1 MSSELESNMER
12 ETKSP
17 LFKKFILR
25 SFYWK
30 AIQLL
35 AGINLLFSL
44 FYLSFRNTSPIWNVF
59 GGLFL
64 VMIVMSILGVLKQHK
79 LSIASAL
86 YLMFIP
92 FLIILIGL
100 MNFQLSNQYP
110 GETSI
115 LPILIPSL
123 FLLVHVVTLIFAW
136 RMDKQ
141 RKEGVNSIPRWF
153 SELLVWG
160 NIVVLIV
167 GLFTSSLIL
176 FRYENGGYGP
186 YVNQLALFYAF
197 VFLASTVLI
206 IQGSKAW
213 RKQRH
218 LVKKTIMI
226 GGFAIT
232 FIHFLPLL
240 SVPIIINQAEE
251 QVEEAFAQWDSSAF
265 HSSEFQQTPFSLPAY
280 FLGIPPADVEGEK
293 NVLFYEGTEG
303 VDDGVELR
311 FDSFLPKEKDGKL
324 PVLIR
329 IHGGSWANGDK
340 GDANVMQQNTYF
352 AEQGY
357 AVFDIQ
363 YGLTTLSSYGLSN
376 NVPDDV
382 RGPFSVDDQVR
393 HIGLFTKY
401 LAEHAEEYDL
411 DLSTTFISGGSA
423 GGHLA
428 TASVLAM
435 TEGKY
440 GDWFSEE
447 INVKGL
453 IPYYPANKG
462 PALGGI
468 PGTEELLWP
477 EQLVSEESPPALLFH
492 GTHDTYVGYE
502 TAASFKE
509 TYEENGNTKA
519 AVIYMPFGNHGS
531 DYYFAGYYS
540 QTFTYYM
547 ERFMALYR

>member
-12 ETKSP
+12 EKKSP
-17 LFKKFILR
+17 LFKKFILQ
-25 SFYWK
+25 SFYWE

-59 GGLFL
+59 GVLFL
-64 VMIVMSILGVLKQHK
+64 VMIVMSILGVLRQHK

-92 FLIILIGL
+92 FSIILIGL

-197 VFLASTVLI
+197 VFLASTVLVL
-206 IQGSKAW
+206 QGSKSW
-213 RKQRH
+213 IRPRPT
-218 LVKKTIMI
+218 LRRILMI

-232 FIHFLPLL
+232 FVHFLPLL
-240 SVPIIINQAEE
+240 SVPIMISQAEE
-251 QVEEAFAQWDSSAF
+251 QVEEAFSQWDSTSF

-293 NVLFYEGTEG
+293 DVLFYEGTEG

-363 YGLTTLSSYGLSN
+363 YGLTTLSSYGLSS
-376 NVPDDV
+376 NVPDHV
-382 RGPFSVDDQVR
+382 RGPFSIDDQVR
-393 HIGLFTKY
+393 HIGLFTQY
-401 LAEHAEEYDL
+401 LAEHAEEHEL

-428 TASVLAM
+428 TASALAM

-440 GDWFSEE
+440 GEWFSEE
-447 INVKGL
+447 INVKAL

-509 TYEENGNTKA
+509 TYAENDNKKA

-531 DYYFAGYYS
+531 DFYFAGYYS

>member
-1 MSSELESNMER
+1 MSSKLESNMER

-17 LFKKFILR
+17 LPKKFILQT
-25 SFYWK
+25 SYWK

-59 GGLFL
+59 GVLFL
-64 VMIVMSILGVLKQHK
+64 VMIVMSILGVLRQRK
-79 LSIASAL
+79 LTISSAL

-92 FLIILIGL
+92 FSIILIGL

-110 GETSI
+110 GERSN

-141 RKEGVNSIPRWF
+141 RKEGMNSIPRWF
-153 SELLVWG
+153 SKLLVWG

-167 GLFTSSLIL
+167 GLFTSSMIL
-176 FRYENGGYGP
+176 FRYENGGYAP

-206 IQGSKAW
+206 IKGSKSW
-213 RKQRH
+213 KRPHPTLRSF
-218 LVKKTIMI
+218 LMI
-226 GGFAIT
+226 GGFAIS
-232 FIHFLPLL
+232 FVHFLPLL
-240 SVPIIINQAEE
+240 SVPIIIDHAKE
-251 QVEEAFAQWDSSAF
+251 QVENAFAQWDSSSF

-293 NVLFYEGTEG
+293 DVLFYEGTEG

-382 RGPFSVDDQVR
+382 RGSFSVDDQVR
-393 HIGLFTKY
+393 HIGFFTKY

-428 TASVLAM
+428 TASALAM

-447 INVKGL
+447 LKVKGL

-468 PGTEELLWP
+468 TGTEELLWP
-477 EQLVSEESPPALLFH
+477 EQLVSEDSPPALLFH

-509 TYEENGNTKA
+509 TYAENDNKKA

-531 DYYFAGYYS
+531 DFYFAGYYS

>member
-17 LFKKFILR
+17 LPKKFILQA
-25 SFYWK
+25 SYWK

-59 GGLFL
+59 GVLFL
-64 VMIVMSILGVLKQHK
+64 VMIVMSILGVLRQRK
-79 LSIASAL
+79 LSIVSML
-86 YLMFIP
+86 YLLFLP
-92 FLIILIGL
+92 FALILIGL
-100 MNFQLSNQYP
+100 LNFQLSNQYP
-110 GETSI
+110 GETSSA
-115 LPILIPSL
+115 PILIPSL

-136 RMDKQ
+136 RMDKE
-141 RKEGVNSIPRWF
+141 RNGRVNGIPRWF
-153 SELLVWG
+153 SDLLIWG
-160 NIVVLIV
+160 NVVALIV

-197 VFLASTVLI
+197 VFLASTVLVL
-206 IQGSKAW
+206 QGSKSW
-213 RKQRH
+213 IRPRQTLRRI
-218 LVKKTIMI
+218 LMS

-232 FIHFLPLL
+232 FVHFLPLL
-240 SVPIIINQAEE
+240 SVPIIISQAEE
-251 QVEEAFAQWDSSAF
+251 QVEEAFSQWDST
-265 HSSEFQQTPFSLPAY
+265 SSEFQQTPFSLPAY
-280 FLGIPPADVEGEK
+280 FLGLPPADVEGEK
-293 NVLFYEGTEG
+293 DVLFYEGTEG

-363 YGLTTLSSYGLSN
+363 YGLTTLSSYGLSS
-376 NVPDDV
+376 NVPDHV
-382 RGPFSVDDQVR
+382 RGPFSIDDQVR
-393 HIGLFTKY
+393 HIGLFTQY
-401 LAEHAEEYDL
+401 LTEHAEEYDL

-428 TASVLAM
+428 TASALAM

-440 GDWFSEE
+440 GEWFSEKLK
-447 INVKGL
+447 VKGL

-509 TYEENGNTKA
+509 TYAENDNKKA

-531 DYYFAGYYS
+531 DFYFAGYYS

-547 ERFMALYR
+547 ERFMASYR

>member
-1 MSSELESNMER
+1 MSSELEASY

-17 LFKKFILR
+17 LNKKYILQA
-25 SFYWK
+25 SYWK
-30 AIQLL
+30 GVQILSVL
-35 AGINLLFSL
+35 SLLFSL
-44 FYLSFRNTSPIWNVF
+44 FYLSFRDTSPIWNVF
-59 GGLFL
+59 GVLFL
-64 VMIVMSILGVLKQHK
+64 LMIVMSILGVLRQRN

-141 RKEGVNSIPRWF
+141 RKEGVNSIPRSF

-160 NIVVLIV
+160 NFVVLIV

-176 FRYENGGYGP
+176 FRYENGGYAP

-206 IQGSKAW
+206 IQGSKA
-213 RKQRH
+213 RPTLRRT
-218 LVKKTIMI
+218 LMI

-251 QVEEAFAQWDSSAF
+251 QVEKAFAQWDSSKF

-293 NVLFYEGTEG
+293 DVLFYEGTEG

-311 FDSFLPKEKDGKL
+311 FDSFFPKEKEGKL

-340 GDANVMQQNTYF
+340 GDENVMQQNTYF

-382 RGPFSVDDQVR
+382 RGPFSIDDQVR
-393 HIGLFTKY
+393 HIGLFTQY
-401 LAEHAEEYDL
+401 LAEHAEEYQL
-411 DLSTTFISGGSA
+411 DLSTTFVSGGSA

-440 GDWFSEE
+440 GDWFSKE

-477 EQLVSEESPPALLFH
+477 EQLVSENSPPALLFH

-509 TYEENGNTKA
+509 TYADHDNKKA

-531 DYYFAGYYS
+531 DFYFAGYYS

>member
-1 MSSELESNMER
+1 MSSELESNVEH
-12 ETKSP
+12 ETKLP
-17 LFKKFILR
+17 LFKKFILQT
-25 SFYWK
+25 SYWK
-30 AIQLL
+30 VIQVL
-35 AGINLLFSL
+35 AGVNLLFSL

-59 GGLFL
+59 GVLFL
-64 VMIVMSILGVLKQHK
+64 VMLVLSILGVLKKRK
-79 LSIASAL
+79 LSMTSTL
-86 YLMFIP
+86 YLLFLP
-92 FLIILIGL
+92 FTLILIGL
-100 MNFQLSNQYP
+100 LNFQLSNQYP
-110 GETSI
+110 GESSS
-115 LPILIPSL
+115 LPILIPCL
-123 FLLVHVVTLIFAW
+123 FLLVHIGTLIFAW
-136 RMDKQ
+136 RME
-141 RKEGVNSIPRWF
+141 KERRGRVNGIPRWF
-153 SELLVWG
+153 SEMLIWG
-160 NIVVLIV
+160 NIVVLLV
-167 GLFTSSLIL
+167 GLFTSSIIL

-206 IQGSKAW
+206 IQGSKMW
-213 RKQRH
+213 KKQRPA
-218 LVKKTIMI
+218 LRKTAMI
-226 GGFAIT
+226 GGFAIA
-232 FIHFLPLL
+232 FVHFLPLL
-240 SVPIIINQAEE
+240 SVPILIDQGEE
-251 QVEEAFAQWDSSAF
+251 QVEAAFAQWNSSSLD
-265 HSSEFQQTPFSLPAY
+265 SSEFQQSPFTLPAY

-293 NVLFYEGTEG
+293 DVLFYEGTEG

-311 FDSFLPKEKDGKL
+311 FDSFFPIEKDGKL

-352 AEQGY
+352 ANQGY

-363 YGLTTLSSYGLSN
+363 YGLTTLSSYDLSP
-376 NVPDDV
+376 VPDHV
-382 RGPFSVDDQVR
+382 RGPFSIDDQVR
-393 HIGLFTKY
+393 HIGLFTQY
-401 LAEHAEEYDL
+401 LAEHAEEYGL

-428 TASVLAM
+428 TASALAM

-440 GDWFSEE
+440 KDWFSDELK
-447 INVKGL
+447 VKGL

-477 EQLVSEESPPALLFH
+477 EQLVSKDSPPALLFH

-509 TYEENGNTKA
+509 TYAEHDNKKA

-531 DYYFAGYYS
+531 DFYFSGYYN